1 MSSLP
6 LLTHCLWLSMVLDLS
21 VDLSPPWCPPG
32 AARPAL
38 EDLLVQALCS
48 PELLCSTFGEPLQ
61 CSDIQKALGRI
72 FLAGYFSVWL
82 KDLMSLRLSSR

>member
-1 MSSLP
+1 MLRRGCGS
-6 LLTHCLWLSMVLDLS
+6 
-21 VDLSPPWCPPG
+21 
-32 AARPAL
+32 AL

-72 FLAGYFSVWL
+72 FLAGFFLVWL
-82 KDLMSLRLSSR
+82 KDLLSLRLSLH